1 MTDLEKAL
9 AKIEEGIAELRIIDE
24 WGADDLQNAVDSLR
38 KEHADVLNDELD
50 SAREEA
56 A

>member
-9 AKIEEGIAELRIIDE
+9 AKIEDGAGELREFDKCAARDIEEIVKQVRE
-24 WGADDLQNAVDSLR
+24 
-38 KEHADVLNDELD
+38 DELD